1 MSAAAPTAPDG
12 GMFAM
17 IPHSTQADH
26 SRKAALVAMGAWA
39 LATGRGWLVNA
50 VHAALV
56 GEGLID
62 V

>member
-1 MSAAAPTAPDG
+1 
-12 GMFAM
+12 M

-62 V
+62 A